1 MTDSRMEEVKDDRK
15 LKGKTNFV
23 SWKRDFERAAK
34 VYDVLDYLIGKEVV
48 PPRPR
53 KDDYF
58 PRTID
63 ADTRRQTRA
72 MSAQAQAVTPSTEGD
87 EEPYE
92 VQNMIVPG
100 NACRWQIDYAEHKN
114 AKERMRVAGKLL
126 DSWVS
131 EGIKIEIEDC
141 EDAKDAYDFIKRRYV
156 VSNERARDTLLTEL
170 NGIKFDDCVSM
181 TEYTNKVRQIK
192 ADLKTVAYDMTD
204 DMFATAL
211 LHGLPPNFRVFKE
224 NYDWVRSIKPDDS
237 PDLDYLFE
245 RLHVEEA
252 KQIRLK
258 NERRVKDRL
267 RKETSNADHA
277 HSPAYA
283 MNRKQRRERN
293 NQLKCTYPGCGKP
306 GHTEETC
313 WTKYP
318 GKAPSSLKDKLAL
331 EISNEFTNGMAGT
344 TAVTPNTLQDVY
356 SSADDISHLHP
367 L

>member
-1 MTDSRMEEVKDDRK
+1 MEEVKDDRK

-34 VYDVLDYLIGKEVV
+34 VYDVLEYLTGKEVV

-58 PRTID
+58 PRTIETD
-63 ADTRRQTRA
+63 ARRQTRA
-72 MSAQAQAVTPSTEGD
+72 MSAQAQAATPSTEGD
-87 EEPYE
+87 EEPYD
-92 VQNMIVPG
+92 VQNMMVPG
-100 NACRWQIDYAEHKN
+100 NTCRWQIDYAEHKN

-126 DSWVS
+126 DTWVS

-141 EDAKDAYDFIKRRYV
+141 EDARNAYDFIKRRYV
-156 VSNERARDTLLTEL
+156 VSNERARDDLLTQL
-170 NGIKFDDCVSM
+170 NGVKLDDGVSM
-181 TEYTNKVRQIK
+181 TEYTNKLRQIK
-192 ADLKTVAYDMTD
+192 ADLKTVVYDMTD

-211 LHGLPPNFRVFKE
+211 LHGLPSNFRIFKE
-224 NYDWVRSIKPDDS
+224 NYDWVRSIKPDDP

-258 NERRVKDRL
+258 DERRVKDRV
-267 RKETSNADHA
+267 RKEASNADHA
-277 HSPAYA
+277 NVGHVNSPAYTT
-283 MNRKQRRERN
+283 NRKQRRERN
-293 NQLKCTYPGCGKP
+293 GQLKCTYSGCGKV

-331 EISNEFTNGMAGT
+331 DTNNKTIVGMGGT
-344 TAVTPNTLQDVY
+344 TTTDLNTFKNAY
-356 SSADDISHLHP
+356 SDADDLDA
-367 L
+367 